1 MMIVVMLAVTMIMRM
16 IVMLVIVTVL
26 GVIMMGVIVAAV
38 FMIAVIVV
46 TMIMVLVTVRRMTAT
61 GIGPAFRVERRFDG
75 DDARAEAAHHL
86 LDNVIAPDAKALTDD
101 LGRQMAIAEMPC
113 DAHQMMRICAADLHQ
128 RLGRSDHLDQ
138 PSIFQHQRIAAAQ
151 RHRLFQ
157 VEQEFKPARAGHR
170 HAPPM
175 PVIETE
181 YHRIGGRLCPTP
193 RWANLRRADHDV
205 ALIAF
210 GLRRR

>member
-1 MMIVVMLAVTMIMRM
+1 MM
-16 IVMLVIVTVL
+16 IVMLMIVTVL
-26 GVIMMGVIVAAV
+26 GVIMVMAAMIMMGVIVAAV

-46 TMIMVLVTVRRMTAT
+46 TMIMVLVTMPPMAAT
-61 GIGPAFRVERRFDG
+61 GIGPAFRVERRFDD
-75 DDARAEAAHHL
+75 DDARAKATHHL
-86 LDNVIAPDAKALTDD
+86 LDDMIAPDAKALADD
-101 LGRQMAIAEMPC
+101 LRRQMAIAEMPG
-113 DAHQMMRICAADLHQ
+113 DAHQMMRIGAADLHQ

-157 VEQEFKPARAGHR
+157 VEQEFKSARAGHR

-181 YHRIGGRLCPTP
+181 NHRIGGSLCPTP